1 MKTNFI
7 NTTHIEGLL
16 YDHTLEIKV
25 TGENSKHPGT
35 QYIRGDISVVTDS
48 KLMNV
53 VQVYYSYVTATTSA
67 GKADSRWSSLM
78 DIINGKRKTVV
89 ANGAD
94 QASII
99 RIDSAIGFNEFY
111 TDSRENPG
119 TQELVSA
126 KRNEGGFIHFDG
138 TGENGLLLADEHKR
152 ATFKNDIVITSVIE
166 REANEERNLPAKAVI
181 KGWVF
186 DFRKA
191 IYPVEFSAIEPNA
204 MNYFLGLEA
213 STKNPVITQVWG
225 EQVSETT
232 IRKIVTESA
241 FGPDDVR
248 EVSSTRKD
256 FVITGASREPGV
268 WDDES
273 WITAA
278 EFNKAMNDREIY
290 LATIKKR
297 ADEYKANRAK
307 ASQASAFSA
316 GSAPTT
322 GEFKF

>member
-1 MKTNFI
+1 
-7 NTTHIEGLL
+7 
-16 YDHTLEIKV
+16 
-25 TGENSKHPGT
+25 
-35 QYIRGDISVVTDS
+35 
-48 KLMNV
+48 
-53 VQVYYSYVTATTSA
+53 
-67 GKADSRWSSLM
+67 M

-166 REANEERNLPAKAVI
+166 REANEERNLPAKAIV

-204 MNYFLGLEA
+204 MNYFLSLEA

>member
-1 MKTNFI
+1 MKTNFL
-7 NTTHIEGLL
+7 NTSHIEGLL
-16 YDHTLEIKV
+16 YDHNLEMKV

-35 QYIRGDISVVTDS
+35 QYIRGDISIVTDS

-53 VQVYYSYVTATTSA
+53 VQVYYSYVTETTST
-67 GKADSRWSSLM
+67 GKSDSRWSALM
-78 DIINGKRKTVV
+78 DIISGKRKTVV

-99 RIDSAIGFNEFY
+99 RIDSAVGFNEFY

-152 ATFKNDIVITSVIE
+152 ATFKNDIVITSVVE
-166 REANEERNLPAKAVI
+166 REANEERNLPAKAII

-213 STKNPVITQVWG
+213 SPKNPVVTQVWG

-278 EFNKAMNDREIY
+278 EFNKAMSDREVY

-297 ADEYKANRAK
+297 ADDYKASRAK

-316 GSAPTT
+316 SGAPTA

>member
-16 YDHTLEIKV
+16 YDHNLEIKV

-67 GKADSRWSSLM
+67 GKTDSRWSSLM

-119 TQELVSA
+119 TQ
-126 KRNEGGFIHFDG
+126 
-138 TGENGLLLADEHKR
+138 LADEHKR
-152 ATFKNDIVITSVIE
+152 ATFKNDIVITNVIE

-204 MNYFLGLEA
+204 MNYFLSLEA

>member
-1 MKTNFI
+1 MKKNFMNI
-7 NTTHIEGLL
+7 THVEGLL
-16 YDHTLEIKV
+16 YDHNLEIKK

-35 QYIRGDISVVTDS
+35 EYIRGDVSIVTDG
-48 KLMNV
+48 KMMNI
-53 VQVYYSYVTATTSA
+53 VQVYYTYVTATTSS
-67 GKADSRWSSLM
+67 GKNDSRWAALK
-78 DIINGKRKTVV
+78 DIIDGKRKTVV
-89 ANGAD
+89 GSGAD
-94 QASII
+94 QAAMI
-99 RIDSAIGFNEFY
+99 RIDSVVGVNEFY

-138 TGENGLLLADEHKR
+138 SGENGIMVPDEHKR
-152 ATFKNDIVITSVIE
+152 ATFKTDMVITNVFE

-181 KGWVF
+181 KGWIF
-186 DFRKA
+186 DFRNA
-191 IYPVEFSAIEPNA
+191 IYPVEFSAVEPNA

-213 STKNPVITQVWG
+213 SAKNPVVTQVWG

-232 IRKIVTESA
+232 VRKIVTESA

-248 EVSSTRKD
+248 EISSTRKD

-278 EFNKAMNDREIY
+278 EFNKAMSDREVY
-290 LATIKKR
+290 LATMKQR
-297 ADEYKANRAK
+297 SDEYKANRAK
-307 ASQASAFSA
+307 ASQASAFSSTGIPA
-316 GSAPTT
+316 A

>member
-1 MKTNFI
+1 
-7 NTTHIEGLL
+7 
-16 YDHTLEIKV
+16 
-25 TGENSKHPGT
+25 
-35 QYIRGDISVVTDS
+35 
-48 KLMNV
+48 
-53 VQVYYSYVTATTSA
+53 
-67 GKADSRWSSLM
+67 
-78 DIINGKRKTVV
+78 
-89 ANGAD
+89 
-94 QASII
+94 
-99 RIDSAIGFNEFY
+99 
-111 TDSRENPG
+111 
-119 TQELVSA
+119 
-126 KRNEGGFIHFDG
+126 
-138 TGENGLLLADEHKR
+138 
-152 ATFKNDIVITSVIE
+152 
-166 REANEERNLPAKAVI
+166 
-181 KGWVF
+181 
-186 DFRKA
+186 
-191 IYPVEFSAIEPNA
+191 
-204 MNYFLGLEA
+204 MNYFLSLEA

-307 ASQASAFSA
+307 ASQTSQASAF
-316 GSAPTT
+316 SAPTT